1 MNKNSLKDSQKSA
14 VNELQ
19 DESDAEVKLEL
30 SSSDKSVAEKT
41 TDKEVSDEVNALKKE
56 LEEKDKLVKE
66 YLSRLQYLQADFE
79 NYKKRSLKEKENYIK
94 LANELLIT
102 QMLDILDNFE
112 RAIEF
117 AKQTANKEPITQGI
131 EMIYNQLLNV
141 LKNEGLEVI
150 KTVGEPFDPYK
161 HEAIVLVSSNDYK
174 DNTIIEELQKGY
186 MLYSEVIR
194 PSKVK
199 VVRNIQRGEKSA

>member
-1 MNKNSLKDSQKSA
+1 MNKTSNENLEKGT
-14 VNELQ
+14 VNETQ
-19 DESDAEVKLEL
+19 DIEKITSDIQ
-30 SSSDKSVAEKT
+30 AEK
-41 TDKEVSDEVNALKKE
+41 KEVADEVDTLKKE
-56 LEEKDKLVKE
+56 LEEKDKLIKE

-79 NYKKRSLKEKENYIK
+79 NYKKRSLKEKEDYIK

-102 QMLDILDNFE
+102 QILDILDNFE
-112 RAIEF
+112 RAIES
-117 AKQTANKEPITQGI
+117 AKQTTNKEPIIQGI

-150 KTVGEPFDPYK
+150 KAIGEPFDPYK
-161 HEAIVLVSSNDYK
+161 HEAMMLVSSNDYK

-186 MLYSEVIR
+186 MLHSEVIR

-199 VVRNIQRGEKSA
+199 VIRNTQRGGKDA